1 MDRIRLLLLADTH
14 IGIDTPTRPR
24 VVRRRRGE
32 DFLANFRRALE
43 PALRGDVDL
52 VVHGGDLL
60 YRSKVPPRVVQDA
73 MEPLF
78 EVGDAGVP
86 VFLVPGN
93 HERSRIPDPSLAMHP
108 RVWLFDRPTTHRL
121 EVRGV
126 RISLS
131 GFPFTRE
138 VGLRFGAALGATG
151 WDASPA
157 DLRLLCLH
165 QSCCG
170 ARVGPTDFTFRAG
183 PEVVGSGQV
192 PRRFAAV
199 LSGHIHR
206 AQRLERDADGR
217 SWPCPVIYPGSVE
230 RTSFA
235 EAAEEKSYAILE
247 LEPSVEGGRVTALR
261 RVPLPARPMVRLD
274 LEAGCDPERWLRAR
288 LSALPPDA
296 VVHVRAPIDAA
307 RSLTAERLRRIAP
320 ATMNIEVEGDF
331 RAATEEGLW
340 YP

>member
-1 MDRIRLLLLADTH
+1 MDRIRALLLADTH
-14 IGIDTPTRPR
+14 IGIDTPARPR

-32 DFLANFRRALE
+32 EFLANYRRALE
-43 PALRGDVDL
+43 PARRGEVDL

-60 YRSKVPPRVVQDA
+60 YRSKVPPRIVQDA

-78 EVGDAGVP
+78 EVADSGVP

-93 HERSRIPDPSLAMHP
+93 HERSRIPYPLLAMHP
-108 RVWLFDRPTTHRL
+108 MVRLFERPTTYRL

-131 GFPFTRE
+131 GFPFVRD
-138 VGLRFGAALGATG
+138 VGVRFGEALGATG

-170 ARVGPTDFTFRAG
+170 ARVGPADFTFRVG

-192 PRRFAAV
+192 PSGFGAV

-206 AQRLERDADGR
+206 AQRLDYDADGR
-217 SWPCPVIYPGSVE
+217 SWPCPVVYPGSVE

-235 EAAEEKSYAILE
+235 EAAEEKSYTLLE
-247 LEPSVEGGRVTALR
+247 LEPNGEGGRVTALR
-261 RVPLPARPMVRLD
+261 RVPLPARPMVRLE

-288 LSALPPDA
+288 LSTLPADA
-296 VVHVRAPIDAA
+296 IVHVRGPVAAA
-307 RSLTAERLRRIAP
+307 RTLSAERLRRIAP

-331 RAATEEGLW
+331 RAATEEAVW